1 MFEKP
6 RLSNEAFVIHHFA
19 DRVRHTVPVDCD
31 DTTGATF
38 LSDE

>member
-19 DRVRHTVPVDCD
+19 DRVRRHTVPLSVDPAV
-31 DTTGATF
+31 ATF
-38 LSDE
+38 SSVV